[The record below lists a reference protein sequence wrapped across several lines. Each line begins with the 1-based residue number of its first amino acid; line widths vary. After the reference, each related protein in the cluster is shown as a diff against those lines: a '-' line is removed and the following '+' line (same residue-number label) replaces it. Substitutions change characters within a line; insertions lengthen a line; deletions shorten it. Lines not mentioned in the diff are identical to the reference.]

1 MTLFYLSAAWLAG
14 IVFAGSTQAVWWVW
28 LIPAATSLPGLCL
41 ARPGTVWRLVFGCAL
56 LFTLGGMRYSLA
68 VPRITPEHIAYYND
82 QGFVTLEGVLIDAPD
97 PRDSHTNLRIRVDA
111 LHTEKDGQPLT
122 IPVKG
127 LVLVQAPSTQIY
139 QYGDRVQVTGELSTP
154 PVFDDFS
161 YRDYLARQGIHSL
174 VRFARLSITRTG
186 EGNPIRAA
194 MLDFRDKAHRAIKRL
209 LPDPQA
215 SLLAG
220 ILLGIESGIS
230 PDVREAFNHTD
241 TTHIIAISGSNMVI
255 IAGLIMS
262 ITRRFLRQ
270 QWAITATIV
279 GVVAYAIFV
288 GGDAAV
294 LRAAIMTTLTLA
306 AAALGRETYG
316 MASLGFAA
324 LLLTAI
330 NPLMVEDLSFQLSF
344 LATLGLILYVDP
356 LQRLLEH
363 GLSRWMSS
371 ERARQVIGAI
381 SDSLL
386 VTVAAQI
393 TTRPLLAHTTG
404 QLSLVSLPVNLLI
417 VPLQAPVMVL
427 GGLGVLAALIF
438 WPLGQVIA
446 WGSWLFLSLT
456 LWIVRG
462 FARLPFASVE
472 LGAISPAVVV
482 GVYAMIFGLTA
493 LAGSSETDRRRRRA
507 ILDTIFSARALA
519 GAGVIAAGLLFAAAF
534 SLPDGRLHV
543 TFINVGDGNA
553 TLIETPSGRQVL
565 VDAGG
570 SGRQLA
576 AGLGDALPFWDRR
589 IDVLVLT
596 GQGSRQVGGLQH
608 ILERY
613 RFDTV
618 LVPSTIPLS
627 TESQA
632 AFSALAEGGAQITAA
647 RQGMRVQVDDGTMLA
662 ILLPAAGDGA
672 VEEDDPGA
680 VLLTYGQARFLLV
693 GDLTREAEHAM
704 VNGDPTLLDA
714 TVLLIPRGGHR
725 DASSEDFLTAV
736 RPQACVLSID
746 AGNRYNLP
754 HEETLARL
762 ASLAI
767 PLYRT
772 DQQGTIHMIS
782 DGESLRVRT
791 AR

>member
-14 IVFAGSTQAVWWVW
+14 IVFAGSTRAVWWVW
-28 LIPAATSLPGLCL
+28 LIPAAISLPGLYL

-56 LFTLGGMRYSLA
+56 LFALGGTRYTLA
-68 VPRITPEHIAYYND
+68 IPRIGPEHIAHYND

-97 PRDSHTNLRIRVDA
+97 PRDSHTNLRIRVDLLYREGEEPIA
-111 LHTEKDGQPLT
+111 T
-122 IPVKG
+122 KG
-127 LVLVQAPSTQIY
+127 LVLVQATSTQAY

-154 PVFDDFS
+154 PVFDEFS

-174 VRFARLSITRTG
+174 MRFARVRIIGSG

-194 MLDFRDKAHRAIKRL
+194 MLDFRDRAHRAIKRL
-209 LPDPQA
+209 LPEPQA

-230 PDVREAFNHTD
+230 PDVREAFNRTD

-262 ITRRFLRQ
+262 ITRRFLRER
-270 QWAITATIV
+270 WAIAATIA

-294 LRAAIMTTLTLA
+294 LRAAIMTTLTLVA
-306 AAALGRETYG
+306 TALGRETYG

-356 LQRLLEH
+356 LQHLLEH
-363 GLSRWMSS
+363 GVSRWVSS
-371 ERARQVIGAI
+371 EHARQIVGAL

-386 VTVAAQI
+386 VTVAVQI
-393 TTRPLLAHTTG
+393 TTRPLLAYTTG
-404 QLSLVSLPVNLLI
+404 QASLVSLPVNLLI
-417 VPLQAPVMVL
+417 VPLQAPLMVL

-456 LWIVRG
+456 LWIVRN
-462 FARLPFASVE
+462 FARLPFASVD
-472 LGAISPAVVV
+472 LGAVSLTMVI
-482 GVYAMIFGLTA
+482 GVYAMIFGLTV
-493 LAGSSETDRRRRRA
+493 LAGGSETARSRRRA
-507 ILDTIFSARALA
+507 MLDTIFSVRALA
-519 GAGVIAAGLLFAAAF
+519 GAGVITAALLFTAAF

-570 SGRQLA
+570 SGRQVA

-589 IDVLVLT
+589 LDVLVLT
-596 GQGSRQVGGLQH
+596 GQGSRQIGGLQH

-618 LVPSTIPLS
+618 LTPSVIPLS
-627 TESQA
+627 AESQPV
-632 AFSALAEGGAQITAA
+632 FSALAGGGAQIAA
-647 RQGMRVQVDDGTMLA
+647 ASDGMRVQVDDGTMLT
-662 ILLPAAGDGA
+662 ILLPAAAGNPAG
-672 VEEDDPGA
+672 EEAPAA
-680 VLLTYGQARFLLV
+680 VLVTYGEARFLLT
-693 GDLTREAEHAM
+693 GDLTEEAERALLNEHAA
-704 VNGDPTLLDA
+704 LLDA

-725 DASSEDFLTAV
+725 EAASEGFLTAV
-736 RPQACVLSID
+736 KPQACVLSID

-772 DQQGTIHMIS
+772 DQQGTIQMAS
-782 DGESLRVRT
+782 DGESLHVRT